1 MPLCLLQISQYILNI
16 KINLIN
22 CMFKMTLYYV
32 KVYNVFLFELI
43 LNFIEI
49 MKQENSG
56 INSSKTIDAN

>member
-22 CMFKMTLYYV
+22 CMFKMILYYV

-49 MKQENSG
+49 IKQENSG